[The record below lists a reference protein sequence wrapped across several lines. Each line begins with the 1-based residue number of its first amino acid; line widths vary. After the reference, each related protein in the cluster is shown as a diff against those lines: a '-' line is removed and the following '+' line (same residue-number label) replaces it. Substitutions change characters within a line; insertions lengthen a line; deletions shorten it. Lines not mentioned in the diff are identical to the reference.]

1 MTYPTTSEVTFHLT
15 ELKEQL
21 FFYVADREAGKV
33 DGYYISNDRSPSSDH
48 MTLHASHLWHITFP
62 NETERIV
69 DVFHKQANG
78 KVRLIGC
85 DHTPYHPL
93 CVYRTC
99 QCGGSQSSGQEY
111 PV

>member
-78 KVRLIGC
+78 RSGLIVT
-85 DHTPYHPL
+85 TPL
-93 CVYRTC
+93 TFRRVYRTC